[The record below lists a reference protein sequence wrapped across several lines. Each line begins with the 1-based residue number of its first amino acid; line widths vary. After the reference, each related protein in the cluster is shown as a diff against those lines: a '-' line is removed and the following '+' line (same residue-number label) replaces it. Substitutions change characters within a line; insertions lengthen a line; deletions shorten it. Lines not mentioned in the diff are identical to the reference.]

1 MASGQK
7 IHSRAHLAVKS
18 MRMHV
23 AINYRS
29 IGVVERLK
37 FYFPR
42 GKGASFP
49 YYSIRF
55 KIQDILGL

>member
-23 AINYRS
+23 AINYGS
-29 IGVVERLK
+29 IGVVERLN
-37 FYFPR
+37 FYYFPG
-42 GKGASFP
+42 GKGASFLITP
-49 YYSIRF
+49 SVSKY
-55 KIQDILGL
+55 KIF